1 MRISVSRADKFES
14 RGRALGKGIGA
25 VMKPLFVLW
34 NGFDIP
40 ISMMSVQDLNIHLP
54 N

>member
-1 MRISVSRADKFES
+1 MSISVSRADKFES
-14 RGRALGKGIGA
+14 RGRELGKGIGT

-40 ISMMSVQDLNIHLP
+40 ISMMCVQDLNIHLP